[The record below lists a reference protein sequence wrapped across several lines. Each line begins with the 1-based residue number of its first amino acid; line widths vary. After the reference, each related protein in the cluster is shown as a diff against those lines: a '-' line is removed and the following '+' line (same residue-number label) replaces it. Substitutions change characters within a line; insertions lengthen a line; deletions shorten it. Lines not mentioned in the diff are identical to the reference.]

1 MIRYLLIMLMFLF
14 IISCSDNQDPSGG
27 SSLQA
32 GVAGTKTE
40 MQQPTVQ
47 VGPTLNI
54 TVKIP
59 AAMWVGGFVENQITV
74 PFGLH
79 EDQAYTKVMTC
90 QVEGEGKPIA
100 IGEPIEIIQ
109 EETCTHASFTNKS
122 GLLKHYNVGM
132 FKIRVIS
139 TGEEGW
145 VFGASIPE
153 SARGSDE

>member
-1 MIRYLLIMLMFLF
+1 MIRYFLIMLMFLF
-14 IISCSDNQDPSGG
+14 IVSCSDNQDPAGE

-59 AAMWVGGFVENQITV
+59 AAMWVDGFVENQITV

-90 QVEGEGKPIA
+90 QVQGEGNPIA

>member
-1 MIRYLLIMLMFLF
+1 
-14 IISCSDNQDPSGG
+14 
-27 SSLQA
+27 
-32 GVAGTKTE
+32 

-59 AAMWVGGFVENQITV
+59 AAMWVDGFVENQITV

>member
-1 MIRYLLIMLMFLF
+1 MIRYFLIMLMFLF
-14 IISCSDNQDPSGG
+14 IVSCSDNQDPAGE

-59 AAMWVGGFVENQITV
+59 AAMWVDGFVENQITV

-122 GLLKHYNVGM
+122 GLLNIIM
-132 FKIRVIS
+132 
-139 TGEEGW
+139 
-145 VFGASIPE
+145 
-153 SARGSDE
+153 

>member
-1 MIRYLLIMLMFLF
+1 MIKYFLVFFMFLCLV
-14 IISCSDNQDPSGG
+14 SCSDEQGFTDQASSVQSGV
-27 SSLQA
+27 S
-32 GVAGTKTE
+32 GTKTE

-47 VGPTLNI
+47 VGPAQNI

-59 AAMWVGGFVENQITV
+59 AAMWDSFVENQITV

-79 EDQAYTKVMTC
+79 EDQAYTKVKTC
-90 QVEGEGKPIA
+90 QVKGEGKPIA

-109 EETCTHASFTNKS
+109 EETCTHASFTNNS
-122 GLLKHYNVGM
+122 GMLKHYNVGM
-132 FKIRVIS
+132 FKVKVIS

-145 VFGASIPE
+145 IFGVSIPE

>member
-1 MIRYLLIMLMFLF
+1 MIRYFLIMLMFLF
-14 IISCSDNQDPSGG
+14 IVSCSDNQDPAGE

-59 AAMWVGGFVENQITV
+59 AAMWVDGFVENQITV

-90 QVEGEGKPIA
+90 QVQGEGKPIA

-139 TGEEGW
+139 TAEEGS

>member
-1 MIRYLLIMLMFLF
+1 MVRYFLAIFMFLF
-14 IISCSDNQDPSGG
+14 IMSCSGEEAATDASVQGG
-27 SSLQA
+27 VS
-32 GVAGTKTE
+32 GTKTE

-47 VGPTLNI
+47 VGPMMNI

-59 AAMWVGGFVENQITV
+59 AAMWDSFVENQITV

-90 QVEGEGKPIA
+90 QVKGEGKPIT

-109 EETCTHASFTNKS
+109 EETCTHASFVNKS
-122 GLLKHYNVGM
+122 GMLKHYNVGM
-132 FKIRVIS
+132 FKVRVIS

-145 VFGASIPE
+145 IFGASIPE

>member
-1 MIRYLLIMLMFLF
+1 MIRYFLIILMFLF
-14 IISCSDNQDPSGG
+14 IVSCSDNQDSSGE

-59 AAMWVGGFVENQITV
+59 AAMWVDGFVENHITV

-90 QVEGEGKPIA
+90 QVQGEGKPIA

>member
-1 MIRYLLIMLMFLF
+1 MFRYFLVILMFLF
-14 IISCSDNQDPSGG
+14 IISCSSEQGATGASVQD
-27 SSLQA
+27 

-47 VGPTLNI
+47 VGPAQNI

-59 AAMWVGGFVENQITV
+59 AAMWDSFVENQITV

-90 QVEGEGKPIA
+90 QVKGEGKPVA

-109 EETCTHASFTNKS
+109 EETCTHASFTNKN

-132 FKIRVIS
+132 FKVRVIS

-145 VFGASIPE
+145 IFGASIPE

>member
-1 MIRYLLIMLMFLF
+1 MIRYFLIILMFLF
-14 IISCSDNQDPSGG
+14 IVSCSDNQDSSGE

-59 AAMWVGGFVENQITV
+59 AAMWVDGFVENQITV

-90 QVEGEGKPIA
+90 QVQGEGKPIA

-132 FKIRVIS
+132 LYL
-139 TGEEGW
+139 
-145 VFGASIPE
+145 
-153 SARGSDE
+153 

>member
-1 MIRYLLIMLMFLF
+1 MIRYFLIMLMFLF
-14 IISCSDNQDPSGG
+14 IVSCSDNQDPAGE

-59 AAMWVGGFVENQITV
+59 AAMWVDGFVENQITV

-90 QVEGEGKPIA
+90 QVQGEGKPIA